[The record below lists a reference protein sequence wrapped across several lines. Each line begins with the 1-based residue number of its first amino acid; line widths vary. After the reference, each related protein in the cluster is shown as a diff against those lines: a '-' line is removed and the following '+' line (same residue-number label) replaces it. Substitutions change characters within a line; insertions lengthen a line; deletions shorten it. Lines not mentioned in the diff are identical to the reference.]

1 MNSAFR
7 RKTDCS
13 RLIPL
18 VMGAA
23 FAVLGACGAQAQE
36 SSPVKSLLGSM
47 NFTTDVPESKDF
59 VRSTRK
65 PRESL
70 DYIPTVAAHPERKA
84 RVKTPEEVARDEA
97 SLDSARQNHDRLSSR
112 KPGVVP
118 KAKPKVRHA
127 GPKPVKVPRST
138 FQNQ

>member
-36 SSPVKSLLGSM
+36 SSPAKSLLGSM

-59 VRSTRK
+59 VRATRK

-84 RVKTPEEVARDEA
+84 RVKTPAEVAHDEA
-97 SLDSARQNHDRLSSR
+97 ALDAARQNHDRLSSR

-118 KAKPKVRHA
+118 KAKTKVRHA
-127 GPKPVKVPRST
+127 GSKPVKVPRST